1 VQFKAQMRRREIM
14 SEKKIEIDNDI
25 LFLIEKMIESGVNEG
40 IQKGLKQYDNMQK
53 NKTKFRYD
61 KRLRNT
67 RLLLKNYRSFVEHCD
82 NAKYLVE
89 NPIKKE
95 IEKDNLKVQL
105 FDDFYNLQDDAYIVA
120 SILKSKEKT
129 RIILDHIN
137 LCLDFFQAKAI
148 KTNNQEMIRRY
159 NVISD
164 LYINETPM
172 TYEEIAEIEHIS
184 QKTVN
189 RDRKKAIEELSV
201 LIFGIDGLDLS

>member
-1 VQFKAQMRRREIM
+1 M

-137 LCLDFFQAKAI
+137 LCLGFFQAKAI

>member
-1 VQFKAQMRRREIM
+1 M
-14 SEKKIEIDNDI
+14 SEKKVEVDNDI
-25 LFLIEKMIESGVNEG
+25 LFLIEKAIESGVNEG

>member
-1 VQFKAQMRRREIM
+1 M

-89 NPIKKE
+89 NPIKRE

>member
-1 VQFKAQMRRREIM
+1 M
-14 SEKKIEIDNDI
+14 SEKKIEVDNDI

>member
-1 VQFKAQMRRREIM
+1 M

-95 IEKDNLKVQL
+95 IENDNLKVQL

>member
-1 VQFKAQMRRREIM
+1 M

-105 FDDFYNLQDDAYIVA
+105 FDDFYNLQNDAYIVA

>member
-1 VQFKAQMRRREIM
+1 M
-14 SEKKIEIDNDI
+14 SEKRVEIDDDI
-25 LFLIEKMIESGVNEG
+25 LFVIEKMIESGVNEG

-201 LIFGIDGLDLS
+201 LIFGIDGFDLS

>member
-1 VQFKAQMRRREIM
+1 M

-120 SILKSKEKT
+120 NILKSKEKT

>member
-1 VQFKAQMRRREIM
+1 M

-189 RDRKKAIEELSV
+189 RDRKKAIKELSV

>member
-1 VQFKAQMRRREIM
+1 M
-14 SEKKIEIDNDI
+14 SEKRVEIDDDI
-25 LFLIEKMIESGVNEG
+25 LFVIEKMIESGVNEG
-40 IQKGLKQYDNMQK
+40 IQKGLKQYDIMQK

>member
-1 VQFKAQMRRREIM
+1 M
-14 SEKKIEIDNDI
+14 SEKKIEIDNDMFCFFAYYI

>member
-1 VQFKAQMRRREIM
+1 M
-14 SEKKIEIDNDI
+14 SEKKIEIDKDI

>member
-1 VQFKAQMRRREIM
+1 M

-189 RDRKKAIEELSV
+189 RDRKKAIVGFNFWNRWIGFILMSKKCP
-201 LIFGIDGLDLS
+201 

>member
-1 VQFKAQMRRREIM
+1 M

-67 RLLLKNYRSFVEHCD
+67 RLLLKNYKSFVEHCD

>member
-1 VQFKAQMRRREIM
+1 M

-61 KRLRNT
+61 KRMRNT

>member
-1 VQFKAQMRRREIM
+1 M

-40 IQKGLKQYDNMQK
+40 IQKGLKQYDNMPK

-89 NPIKKE
+89 NTIKKE

>member
-1 VQFKAQMRRREIM
+1 M
-14 SEKKIEIDNDI
+14 SEKRVEIDDDI
-25 LFLIEKMIESGVNEG
+25 LFVIEKMIESGVNEG

>member
-1 VQFKAQMRRREIM
+1 M

-40 IQKGLKQYDNMQK
+40 IQKGLKQYDNMKK